1 MYLCI
6 YVFMYLCIKIITH
19 FFILLMCILFFL
31 KLTHYKLS
39 QYFAFLRNATYPKSV
54 GYFFYRKEA
63 TMNALKKLSF
73 CALLSLGLFAQTAHA
88 ESFLDIADYPSWLK
102 VNFFKHDHYLN
113 QYVGSAS
120 IVKER
125 NDFYSNYILY
135 DDKLPP
141 EKNAEKIALLRARMN
156 AYSTLESVLLT
167 TKMHNRIVKALQTK
181 NDAINDLFGLVNF
194 LVSKSILA
202 KRFVD
207 TTNHR
212 VYVMVQFP
220 FIQPEDLIA
229 YFKAKHINLSPT
241 STTNLSAILNKAL
254 FHL

>member
-1 MYLCI
+1 M
-6 YVFMYLCIKIITH
+6 K
-19 FFILLMCILFFL
+19 
-31 KLTHYKLS
+31 
-39 QYFAFLRNATYPKSV
+39 
-54 GYFFYRKEA
+54 
-63 TMNALKKLSF
+63 ALKKLSF

-88 ESFLDIADYPSWLK
+88 HSFKDTISYPNWLK
-102 VNFFKHDHYLN
+102 INLFDEKNPPN

-120 IVKER
+120 ISGKR
-125 NDFYSNYILY
+125 NDFYTNYIPY

-141 EKNAEKIALLRARMN
+141 ETNAEKVAFLRARMN
-156 AYSTLESVLLT
+156 AYSSLESVLIA
-167 TKMHNRIVKALQTK
+167 KMHHRIVKELQVK
-181 NDAINDLFGLVNF
+181 NNAISYLFGLVDF
-194 LVSKSILA
+194 LTSKSILA

-229 YFKAKHINLSPT
+229 YFKAKRIDLSLT
-241 STTNLSAILNKAL
+241 SASNLSAVLNKAL

>member
-1 MYLCI
+1 
-6 YVFMYLCIKIITH
+6 
-19 FFILLMCILFFL
+19 
-31 KLTHYKLS
+31 
-39 QYFAFLRNATYPKSV
+39 
-54 GYFFYRKEA
+54 
-63 TMNALKKLSF
+63 MNALKKLSF

-88 ESFLDIADYPSWLK
+88 ESLKDITDYPSWLK
-102 VNFFKHDHYLN
+102 INLFDEKNPPN

-120 IVKER
+120 ISGKR
-125 NDFYSNYILY
+125 NDFYTNYIPY

-141 EKNAEKIALLRARMN
+141 ETNAEKVAFLRAKMN
-156 AYSTLESVLLT
+156 AYSILESILLT
-167 TKMHNRIVKALQTK
+167 TKMRNRIVKALQVK
-181 NDAINDLFGLVNF
+181 NNVISHLFGLVDF

-212 VYVMVQFP
+212 AYVMVQFP
-220 FIQPEDLIA
+220 FIQSEDLST

-241 STTNLSAILNKAL
+241 SATNLSALLNKAL

>member
-1 MYLCI
+1 
-6 YVFMYLCIKIITH
+6 
-19 FFILLMCILFFL
+19 
-31 KLTHYKLS
+31 
-39 QYFAFLRNATYPKSV
+39 
-54 GYFFYRKEA
+54 
-63 TMNALKKLSF
+63 MNALKKLSF

-88 ESFLDIADYPSWLK
+88 HSLKDTISYPDWLK
-102 VNFFKHDHYLN
+102 INLFKEKNPPN

-120 IVKER
+120 ISGKR
-125 NDFYSNYILY
+125 NDFYANYILY

-141 EKNAEKIALLRARMN
+141 EKNAEEVALLRARMN
-156 AYSTLESVLLT
+156 AYNSLESVLI
-167 TKMHNRIVKALQTK
+167 TKLHHRIVKVLQVK
-181 NDAINDLFGLVNF
+181 NNSIRYLFGFVDF
-194 LVSKSILA
+194 LTSKSILA

-229 YFKAKHINLSPT
+229 YFKAKRISLSSASAT
-241 STTNLSAILNKAL
+241 HLSAVLNKAL

>member
-1 MYLCI
+1 
-6 YVFMYLCIKIITH
+6 
-19 FFILLMCILFFL
+19 
-31 KLTHYKLS
+31 
-39 QYFAFLRNATYPKSV
+39 
-54 GYFFYRKEA
+54 
-63 TMNALKKLSF
+63 MNALKKLSF

-88 ESFLDIADYPSWLK
+88 HSLKDTINYPDWLK
-102 VNFFKHDHYLN
+102 INLFNQKNPPN

-120 IVKER
+120 ISGKR
-125 NDFYSNYILY
+125 NDFYANYIPY

-141 EKNAEKIALLRARMN
+141 ETNAEKIALLRARMN
-156 AYSTLESVLLT
+156 AYSTLESVLIT
-167 TKMHNRIVKALQTK
+167 TKMRNHIVKVLQVK
-181 NDAINDLFGLVNF
+181 NNAINHLFGLVDF
-194 LVSKSILA
+194 LTSKSILA

-229 YFKAKHINLSPT
+229 YFKAKRINLSLT
-241 STTNLSAILNKAL
+241 SASNLSAVLNKAL

>member
-1 MYLCI
+1 
-6 YVFMYLCIKIITH
+6 
-19 FFILLMCILFFL
+19 
-31 KLTHYKLS
+31 
-39 QYFAFLRNATYPKSV
+39 
-54 GYFFYRKEA
+54 
-63 TMNALKKLSF
+63 MNALKKLSF

-88 ESFLDIADYPSWLK
+88 ESLKGTINYPDWLK
-102 VNFFKHDHYLN
+102 INLFNQKNPPN

-120 IVKER
+120 ISGKR
-125 NDFYSNYILY
+125 NDFYSNYTPY

-156 AYSTLESVLLT
+156 AYSTLESVLIT
-167 TKMHNRIVKALQTK
+167 TKMHNRIVKALQVK
-181 NDAINDLFGLVNF
+181 NDAINDLFELVDF

-229 YFKAKHINLSPT
+229 HFKAKRTNLSPT
-241 STTNLSAILNKAL
+241 SATNLSALLNKAL

>member
-1 MYLCI
+1 
-6 YVFMYLCIKIITH
+6 
-19 FFILLMCILFFL
+19 
-31 KLTHYKLS
+31 
-39 QYFAFLRNATYPKSV
+39 
-54 GYFFYRKEA
+54 
-63 TMNALKKLSF
+63 MNALKKLSF

-88 ESFLDIADYPSWLK
+88 ESLKDTINYPDWLK
-102 VNFFKHDHYLN
+102 INLFDEKNPPN

-120 IVKER
+120 IFGKR
-125 NDFYSNYILY
+125 NDFYSNYIPY

-141 EKNAEKIALLRARMN
+141 EKNAEKVAFLRAKMN

-167 TKMHNRIVKALQTK
+167 NKMRNRIVKVLQVK
-181 NDAINDLFGLVNF
+181 NNAISHLFGLVDF

-220 FIQPEDLIA
+220 FIQPEELIA
-229 YFKAKHINLSPT
+229 YFKAKRINLSLT
-241 STTNLSAILNKAL
+241 SATNINAILNKAL

>member
-1 MYLCI
+1 
-6 YVFMYLCIKIITH
+6 
-19 FFILLMCILFFL
+19 
-31 KLTHYKLS
+31 
-39 QYFAFLRNATYPKSV
+39 
-54 GYFFYRKEA
+54 
-63 TMNALKKLSF
+63 MNALKKLSF
-73 CALLSLGLFAQTAHA
+73 CALLSLGLFAQTVHA
-88 ESFLDIADYPSWLK
+88 ESFQDIADYPSWLK
-102 VNFFKHDHYLN
+102 INLFNEKNPLN

-120 IVKER
+120 ISGKR
-125 NDFYSNYILY
+125 NDFYANYIPY

-141 EKNAEKIALLRARMN
+141 EKNAEKIALLRARIN
-156 AYSTLESVLLT
+156 AYSTLESILL
-167 TKMHNRIVKALQTK
+167 TKMHHRIVKALQVK
-181 NDAINDLFGLVNF
+181 NNVTSHLFWLVDF

-229 YFKAKHINLSPT
+229 YFKAKRIDLSLT
-241 STTNLSAILNKAL
+241 SATKLSALLNKAL

>member
-1 MYLCI
+1 
-6 YVFMYLCIKIITH
+6 
-19 FFILLMCILFFL
+19 
-31 KLTHYKLS
+31 
-39 QYFAFLRNATYPKSV
+39 
-54 GYFFYRKEA
+54 
-63 TMNALKKLSF
+63 MNALKKLSF

-88 ESFLDIADYPSWLK
+88 KELKDTINYPDWLK
-102 VNFFKHDHYLN
+102 INLFDEKNPPN

-120 IVKER
+120 ISGKR
-125 NDFYSNYILY
+125 NDFYANYIPY

-141 EKNAEKIALLRARMN
+141 EKNAEEIALLRAKMN
-156 AYSTLESVLLT
+156 AYSSLESVLLT
-167 TKMHNRIVKALQTK
+167 TKMHNRIVKVLQAK
-181 NDAINDLFGLVNF
+181 NDAINDLFGLVDF

-229 YFKAKHINLSPT
+229 YFKTKRIDLSST
-241 STTNLSAILNKAL
+241 STSNLSAVLNKAL

>member
-1 MYLCI
+1 
-6 YVFMYLCIKIITH
+6 
-19 FFILLMCILFFL
+19 
-31 KLTHYKLS
+31 
-39 QYFAFLRNATYPKSV
+39 
-54 GYFFYRKEA
+54 
-63 TMNALKKLSF
+63 MNALKKLSF

-88 ESFLDIADYPSWLK
+88 NSLKDTINYPSWLK
-102 VNFFKHDHYLN
+102 INLFDEKNPPN

-120 IVKER
+120 IFGKR
-125 NDFYSNYILY
+125 NDFYSNYIPY

-141 EKNAEKIALLRARMN
+141 EKNAEKVALLRARMN

-167 TKMHNRIVKALQTK
+167 KMHNRIVKALQVKDNST
-181 NDAINDLFGLVNF
+181 NYLFGLVDF

-229 YFKAKHINLSPT
+229 YFKAKHTNLSPT
-241 STTNLSAILNKAL
+241 SATNLIALLNKAL
-254 FHL
+254 FHI

>member
-1 MYLCI
+1 
-6 YVFMYLCIKIITH
+6 
-19 FFILLMCILFFL
+19 
-31 KLTHYKLS
+31 
-39 QYFAFLRNATYPKSV
+39 
-54 GYFFYRKEA
+54 
-63 TMNALKKLSF
+63 MNALKKLSF
-73 CALLSLGLFAQTAHA
+73 CALLSLGLFAQTVHA
-88 ESFLDIADYPSWLK
+88 ESLKDTINYPDWLK
-102 VNFFKHDHYLN
+102 INLFDKKNPPN

-120 IVKER
+120 ISGKR
-125 NDFYSNYILY
+125 NDFYANYIPY

-141 EKNAEKIALLRARMN
+141 EKNAEEVAFLRAKMN

-167 TKMHNRIVKALQTK
+167 KMHNRIVKALQVK
-181 NDAINDLFGLVNF
+181 NNVINHLFGLVDF

-229 YFKAKHINLSPT
+229 HFKAKHINFSPT
-241 STTNLSAILNKAL
+241 SAKKLSVILNKAL
-254 FHL
+254 FHI

>member
-1 MYLCI
+1 
-6 YVFMYLCIKIITH
+6 
-19 FFILLMCILFFL
+19 
-31 KLTHYKLS
+31 
-39 QYFAFLRNATYPKSV
+39 
-54 GYFFYRKEA
+54 
-63 TMNALKKLSF
+63 MNALKKLSF

-88 ESFLDIADYPSWLK
+88 KHLKDTINYPDWLK
-102 VNFFKHDHYLN
+102 INLFDEKNPPN

-120 IVKER
+120 TSGKR
-125 NDFYSNYILY
+125 NDFYANYIPY

-167 TKMHNRIVKALQTK
+167 KMRHRIVKALHVK
-181 NDAINDLFGLVNF
+181 NSSISHLFGLVDF
-194 LVSKSILA
+194 LTSKSILA

-229 YFKAKHINLSPT
+229 YFKAKRINFSLT
-241 STTNLSAILNKAL
+241 SASNLSAVLNKAL

>member
-1 MYLCI
+1 
-6 YVFMYLCIKIITH
+6 
-19 FFILLMCILFFL
+19 
-31 KLTHYKLS
+31 
-39 QYFAFLRNATYPKSV
+39 
-54 GYFFYRKEA
+54 
-63 TMNALKKLSF
+63 MNALKKISF

-88 ESFLDIADYPSWLK
+88 ESLKDITDYPSWLK

-113 QYVGSAS
+113 QYIGSAI
-120 IVKER
+120 IVKEK

-156 AYSTLESVLLT
+156 AYSTLESVLI
-167 TKMHNRIVKALQTK
+167 TKMHNRIAKVLQAK
-181 NDAINDLFGLVNF
+181 NDAINDLFELVDF
-194 LVSKSILA
+194 LTSKSILA

-229 YFKAKHINLSPT
+229 YFKAKHISLSPT
-241 STTNLSAILNKAL
+241 SATNLSALLNKAL
-254 FHL
+254 FHI

>member
-1 MYLCI
+1 
-6 YVFMYLCIKIITH
+6 
-19 FFILLMCILFFL
+19 
-31 KLTHYKLS
+31 
-39 QYFAFLRNATYPKSV
+39 
-54 GYFFYRKEA
+54 
-63 TMNALKKLSF
+63 MNALKKLSF

-88 ESFLDIADYPSWLK
+88 ESFQDITDYPSWLK
-102 VNFFKHDHYLN
+102 VNFFDKKNPPN

-120 IVKER
+120 ISGKR

-141 EKNAEKIALLRARMN
+141 ETNAEKVAFLRAKMN
-156 AYSTLESVLLT
+156 AYSTLESVLIT
-167 TKMHNRIVKALQTK
+167 TKMHNRIVKVLQTK
-181 NDAINDLFGLVNF
+181 NDAINHLFELVDF

-207 TTNHR
+207 TISHR

-229 YFKAKHINLSPT
+229 YFKAKHINLSST
-241 STTNLSAILNKAL
+241 SATNLSALLNKAL

>member
-1 MYLCI
+1 
-6 YVFMYLCIKIITH
+6 
-19 FFILLMCILFFL
+19 
-31 KLTHYKLS
+31 
-39 QYFAFLRNATYPKSV
+39 
-54 GYFFYRKEA
+54 
-63 TMNALKKLSF
+63 MNALKKLSF

-88 ESFLDIADYPSWLK
+88 ESLKDIADYPSWLK
-102 VNFFKHDHYLN
+102 VNFFKHNHYLN
-113 QYVGSAS
+113 QYVGSAI

-156 AYSTLESVLLT
+156 AYNTLESVLIT
-167 TKMHNRIVKALQTK
+167 TKMHNRVIKVLQAK

-194 LVSKSILA
+194 LTSKSILA

-207 TTNHR
+207 DTNHR

-229 YFKAKHINLSPT
+229 YFKAKHINLSST
-241 STTNLSAILNKAL
+241 SATNLSALLNKAL
-254 FHL
+254 FRI